1 MSAITEKEL
10 MLAAETGGVLRLT
23 LKANGTAFEVH
34 AKTARGD
41 EMTLVKTRRQDGLA
55 ISRRFTNPAVALAV
69 LHKAGIHEVTVN
81 LESWV
86 PDARAATPPR
96 PDTAARMKE
105 AHKALSKQREQQ
117 ATPAHSTISAP
128 VRHHTLGATDV
139 DAASTSTPDTTI
151 GSSEAT
157 TTDGPPASPP
167 RTGVLKKEGGIKVEV
182 RKKRPSPKTST
193 VRPPVSRIEHSRKS
207 GIKTDIPVDAYFI
220 SDHAT
225 EKSS

>member
-1 MSAITEKEL
+1 

-34 AKTARGD
+34 AKTARGN
-41 EMTLVKTRRQDGLA
+41 ERTLVKTRRQDGLA
-55 ISRRFTNPAVALAV
+55 IPRRFTNPAVALAV
-69 LHKAGIHEVTVN
+69 LHKVGIREVTVN

-117 ATPAHSTISAP
+117 AIPAHSASASP
-128 VRHHTLGATDV
+128 VRHHTLGATEV
-139 DAASTSTPDTTI
+139 DAGFAGTPDTTI
-151 GSSEAT
+151 GGSEAT
-157 TTDGPPASPP
+157 TSDEPPASPP
-167 RTGVLKKEGGIKVEV
+167 RTRAVKKEGGIKVEV
-182 RKKRPSPKTST
+182 RKRRPSPKTGT
-193 VRPPVSRIEHSRKS
+193 VSPPASRIEHSRKS

-220 SDHAT
+220 TDHVT
-225 EKSS
+225 EKGS